1 MRTSRK
7 ILSGGFVGLSLLALA
22 ASSWSEAATTRYAGV
37 VQSLDKTA
45 GTIIVG
51 DMGPMLKSG
60 ESKIT
65 PHTILVRPST
75 EFVRVKRAAGVAPS
89 GWFGD
94 YVETRLSAWELKP
107 GDWVAIAGEREAK
120 GVTATRI
127 TVVDVSEP

>member
-1 MRTSRK
+1 MRTCSK
-7 ILSGGFVGLSLLALA
+7 LLSAGFVGLSLLALA
-22 ASSWSEAATTRYAGV
+22 PSGWGEAATARYAGV
-37 VQSLDKTA
+37 IQSLDKAA

-65 PHTILVRPST
+65 PRTIRVRPST
-75 EFVRVKRAAGVAPS
+75 EFVRVKRAAGIAPS

-94 YVETRLSAWELKP
+94 YVETKLSAWELKP
-107 GDWVAIAGEREAK
+107 GDWVAIAGEQEAK
-120 GVTATRI
+120 GVMATRI